1 MKIIGRRWAKLSEV
15 MDKNYVPQLN
25 QSLNQQQGGSQ
36 MNQGQQNQLQSQ
48 VGAEMQSQQQSNI
61 GGQPIMYGPGSN
73 ISQMQNQQPKM
84 EQGGSNDLISQQY
97 QKYYEQQQLEHQ
109 MQQYQSQQLNNNSGY
124 NQNNMQNAPYG
135 YNEQTNSYYPIPNNT
150 NNSQNER
157 VGGYTRYTHEY
168 LLDNGQIVTTEQAYD
183 LAMQGLIEGVSCSSN
198 KGTKYIRSVGDG
210 NMKNNLDDLP
220 EF

>member
-25 QSLNQQQGGSQ
+25 ASLNQQQNVQQ
-36 MNQGQQNQLQSQ
+36 MNQGQQNQMNNQNPQQGTMSNQS
-48 VGAEMQSQQQSNI
+48 
-61 GGQPIMYGPGSN
+61 IMYGPGSN
-73 ISQMQNQQPKM
+73 IAQMQNQQPQM
-84 EQGGSNDLISQQY
+84 EQGVSNDLVNQQY
-97 QKYYEQQQLEHQ
+97 QKYYQQQQLDQ
-109 MQQYQSQQLNNNSGY
+109 QIKQYQSQQLNNSSVY
-124 NQNNMQNAPYG
+124 NENNMQNAPYG
-135 YNEQTNSYYPIPNNT
+135 YNEQTNSYYPIPNST

-183 LAMQGLIEGVSCSSN
+183 LAMKGLIEGVSCSSN

>member
-25 QSLNQQQGGSQ
+25 ASLNQQQNVQQ
-36 MNQGQQNQLQSQ
+36 MNQGQQNQMNNQNPQQGTMSNQS
-48 VGAEMQSQQQSNI
+48 
-61 GGQPIMYGPGSN
+61 IMYGPGSN
-73 ISQMQNQQPKM
+73 IAQMQNQQPQM
-84 EQGGSNDLISQQY
+84 EQGVSNDLVNQQY
-97 QKYYEQQQLEHQ
+97 QKYYQQQQLDQ
-109 MQQYQSQQLNNNSGY
+109 QIKQYQSQQLNNSSAY
-124 NQNNMQNAPYG
+124 NENNMQNAPYG
-135 YNEQTNSYYPIPNNT
+135 YNEQTNSYYPIPNST

>member
-25 QSLNQQQGGSQ
+25 ASLNQQQNVQQ
-36 MNQGQQNQLQSQ
+36 MNQGQQNQMNNQNPQQGTMSNQS
-48 VGAEMQSQQQSNI
+48 
-61 GGQPIMYGPGSN
+61 IMYGPGSN
-73 ISQMQNQQPKM
+73 IAQMQNQQPQM
-84 EQGGSNDLISQQY
+84 EQGVSNDLVNQQY
-97 QKYYEQQQLEHQ
+97 QKYYQQKQLDQ
-109 MQQYQSQQLNNNSGY
+109 QIKQYQSQQLNNSSAY
-124 NQNNMQNAPYG
+124 NENNMQNAPYG
-135 YNEQTNSYYPIPNNT
+135 YNEQTNSYYPIPNST

>member
-1 MKIIGRRWAKLSEV
+1 MKIIGRRWAKLSEI

-25 QSLNQQQGGSQ
+25 TSLNQQQNVQ
-36 MNQGQQNQLQSQ
+36 QTNQAQQNQMNTQNAQQGMMGSQS
-48 VGAEMQSQQQSNI
+48 
-61 GGQPIMYGPGSN
+61 IMYGPGSN
-73 ISQMQNQQPKM
+73 ISQMQNQQPQM
-84 EQGGSNDLISQQY
+84 EQGVSNDLVNQQY
-97 QKYYEQQQLEHQ
+97 QKYYQQQQLEQQ
-109 MQQYQSQQLNNNSGY
+109 MQQYQSQQLNNGSAY
-124 NQNNMQNAPYG
+124 NENNMQNAPYS
-135 YNEQTNSYYPIPNNT
+135 YNEQTNSYYPIPNST